1 MHNELIGRRQQQKNE
16 KKRSHRCHGD
26 GSRIRPKKEKKRTGI
41 DFVCFFFRLLF
52 TITILI
58 VIMAADIIMMYFFF
72 MIHSVSAARVRVGVT
87 GVNQLA
93 FFFAGNIA
101 RDKVLTPPA
110 SLRQPFSPFQWPISG
125 NCASACLE
133 GKK

>member
-1 MHNELIGRRQQQKNE
+1 MATAAESAR
-16 KKRSHRCHGD
+16 KK
-26 GSRIRPKKEKKRTGI
+26 KKKRTGI